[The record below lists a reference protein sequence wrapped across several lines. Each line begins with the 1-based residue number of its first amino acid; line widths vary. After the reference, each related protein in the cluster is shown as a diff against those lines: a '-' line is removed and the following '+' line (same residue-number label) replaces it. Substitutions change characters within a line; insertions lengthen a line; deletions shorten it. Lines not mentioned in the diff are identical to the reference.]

1 MLERIQ
7 GEANGHKHL
16 FGITPRYQDIT
27 WDGLD
32 FNESYFQQIT
42 SIDEEAWKKELAL
55 HAELFDKLRH
65 RLPDAL
71 PSLHSRFQAQLQTS

>member
-7 GEANGHKHL
+7 GSADGQEHL

-27 WDGLD
+27 WEGLD
-32 FNESYFQQIT
+32 FSEAYFQQIT
-42 SIDEEAWKKELAL
+42 SIDEDAWKKELAL
-55 HAELFDKLRH
+55 HAELFNKLSH

-71 PSLHSRFQAQLQTS
+71 PSLHSRLQAQLQTS